1 MNSSEAPPTWQAYR
15 YLRQKTLIR
24 RIIVEGEHLYNA
36 LGKTESGRYL
46 SIFQDMSIYDA
57 SDFWDEHDFG
67 EFDDVQE
74 VEDIKF
80 SLKKKKYVGIDRDLY
95 AIIKSKAKTL
105 NESEDVLINEWLS
118 EKAGV

>member
-1 MNSSEAPPTWQAYR
+1 ME
-15 YLRQKTLIR
+15 KKDKI
-24 RIIVEGEHLYNA
+24 
-36 LGKTESGRYL
+36 K
-46 SIFQDMSIYDA
+46 DMSVYVA

-80 SLKKKKYVGIDRDLY
+80 SLKKKKYVGIDGDLY
-95 AIIKSKAKTL
+95 AIIKSKAKAL
-105 NESEDVLINEWLS
+105 NESEEVFINEWLS

>member
-1 MNSSEAPPTWQAYR
+1 ME
-15 YLRQKTLIR
+15 KKDKIK
-24 RIIVEGEHLYNA
+24 G
-36 LGKTESGRYL
+36 
-46 SIFQDMSIYDA
+46 MSVYDA

-95 AIIKSKAKTL
+95 AIIKSKAKAL